1 MRHTASRT
9 PNALLADVHRHF
21 LGHGVTAPEPERWY
35 WSPNPIEPSA
45 RGASEIRRVWWAA
58 LEETL
63 R

>member
-1 MRHTASRT
+1 
-9 PNALLADVHRHF
+9 LLADVHRHF
-21 LGHGVTAPEPERWY
+21 LGHGVTAPAQERWY

-58 LEETL
+58 VEEVL